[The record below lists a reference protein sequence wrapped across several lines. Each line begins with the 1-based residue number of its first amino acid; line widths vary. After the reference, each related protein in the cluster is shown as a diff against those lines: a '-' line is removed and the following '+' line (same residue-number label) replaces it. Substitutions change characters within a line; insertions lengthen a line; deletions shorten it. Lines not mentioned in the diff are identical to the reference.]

1 MCSKIG
7 KKVQKIRQN
16 HISLKTKNKQKY
28 EKVQL
33 KGGLLAKFRK
43 LFFSGEVIF
52 GGQNPKNAKKISK
65 YFIVPNRSLGYT
77 DHLYT
82 YNGHIEHVGFT

>member
-52 GGQNPKNAKKISK
+52 GGQNPKNAKKNFKKFYCSK
-65 YFIVPNRSLGYT
+65 TFVRSYRSFIYL
-77 DHLYT
+77 
-82 YNGHIEHVGFT
+82 

>member
-1 MCSKIG
+1 MCSKIS

-33 KGGLLAKFRK
+33 KGGLLAKSRK
-43 LFFSGEVIF
+43 LFFSEEGIF
-52 GGQNPKNAKKISK
+52 GGQNPKNEKKFQKILLSQ
-65 YFIVPNRSLGYT
+65 IVR
-77 DHLYT
+77 
-82 YNGHIEHVGFT
+82 